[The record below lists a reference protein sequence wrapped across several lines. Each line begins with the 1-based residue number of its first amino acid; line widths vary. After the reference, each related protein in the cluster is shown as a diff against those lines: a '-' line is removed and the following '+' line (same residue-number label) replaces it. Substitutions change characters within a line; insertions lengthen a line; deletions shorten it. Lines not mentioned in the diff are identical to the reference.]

1 MSAPFVSEDAFLAA
15 ISARF
20 PNVHPRMLLGRG
32 DDCAVLACPQTLAV
46 TTDLFIEDVHFRTDY
61 FLPEEIGYKALAVN
75 VSDAAGMGARPVGFS
90 LGLAGPPDAP
100 AAFWESALDGMAR
113 LAAQLDLPL
122 TGGDLNACATV
133 VFSITLWAEKGPGGR
148 FLTRKAAREEDMLFC
163 VGELGLSAAGL
174 WALSEQGREGAR
186 RDYPQ
191 CALAHLRPRV
201 LVDQGLALAGVPGV
215 RGLMDVSDG
224 LARDLPRFLGSLG
237 ADLEFGPEFVH
248 PEVARLAAGTGA
260 DPVRLTLVGGEDY
273 ALLGVCPPQAFPQ
286 VLEAVP
292 EARPLG
298 RVTARPGIR
307 FAGLPLQ
314 GAGFDHFSR

>member
-1 MSAPFVSEDAFLAA
+1 MSAPFVSEDAFLEA

-32 DDCAVLACPQTLAV
+32 DDCAVLACPPVLAV

-90 LGLAGPPDAP
+90 LGLAGPPDTP
-100 AAFWESALDGMAR
+100 AAFWESALDGMSR
-113 LAAQLDLPL
+113 LAGQLNLPL
-122 TGGDLNACATV
+122 TGGDLNACAKL
-133 VFSITLWAEKGPGGR
+133 VFSITLWAEQGPGRR
-148 FLTRKAAREEDMLFC
+148 FLTRKIARVGDMLFC
-163 VGELGLSAAGL
+163 VGELGLSSAGL
-174 WALSEQGREGAR
+174 WALSEQGRQWAL

-201 LVDQGLALAGVPGV
+201 LVDAALALADVPGV

-224 LARDLPRFLGSLG
+224 LARDLPRFLGPLG

-248 PEVARLAAGTGA
+248 PEVVRLSARAGA
-260 DPVRLTLVGGEDY
+260 DPVRLTVIGGEDY
-273 ALLGVCPPQAFPQ
+273 ALLGACPFQAFPQ

-298 RVTARPGIR
+298 RVSPRPGIR
-307 FAGLPLQ
+307 LEGRPLD
-314 GAGFDHFSR
+314 AVGFDHFGG